1 MLKNFSVTA
10 YLEMNPFN
18 GFDFAID
25 NEFEDI
31 VLVAQLTSDSHIIVI
46 FDEAYASTTVS
57 GSFNE

>member
-1 MLKNFSVTA
+1 
-10 YLEMNPFN
+10 MNPFN

-57 GSFNE
+57 GSFNEQHGQ